1 MRAIAIASPVLAL
14 LLACGPA
21 GAEKLPRD
29 AGGFPAPDRPV
40 AEIVSPIWSSEA
52 ERDAARETEQVFAA
66 AGVRA
71 GQTVADIGAGSGYYV
86 VRLSPVVGPA
96 GRVYAEDVTPKYLAA
111 LDARV
116 KALGLPNVTLVQ
128 GTADDPKLPSRAI
141 DTAFLIHMYHEIAQP
156 YGLLHRLAGAMK
168 PGGRVVIT
176 DADRQP
182 EHHGM
187 PPALLKCELEAV
199 GYRRVSMRTLDGGV
213 GYLAIFEAPAA
224 NTLPAPQAI
233 TPCRL
238 AR

>member
-1 MRAIAIASPVLAL
+1 MRAVAIASPVIAL
-14 LLACGPA
+14 LFACGPA
-21 GAEKLPRD
+21 GAENPVRD
-29 AGGFPAPDRPV
+29 AGGFPPPDRPI
-40 AEIVSPIWSSEA
+40 AEIVSPIWASEA

-66 AGVRA
+66 AGVKA

-96 GRVYAEDVTPKYLAA
+96 GRVYAEDITPNYLAG

-116 KALGLPNVTLVQ
+116 KALKLSNVTLVQ
-128 GTADDPKLPSRAI
+128 GKPDDPKLPKRAI
-141 DTAFLIHMYHEIAQP
+141 DTAFLIHMYHEIEQP
-156 YGLLHRLAGAMK
+156 YGLLHRLAASMK

-176 DADRQP
+176 DADRRP
-182 EHHGM
+182 ERHGT
-187 PPALLKCELEAV
+187 PPALLTCELEAV
-199 GYRRVSMRTLDGGV
+199 GYRQLSTKVLDGGV

-224 NTLPAPQAI
+224 NKLPAPQAI